1 MTRFIT
7 RLTINAIGLY
17 LAITLVDG
25 LRLTTNW
32 VSVIWLALIFGFIN
46 TLLRPLLKFFT
57 LPLIIVTLGIF
68 SLIINTF
75 LFWLTSVVGKSFGL
89 GLQINDPVFWN
100 AFLGG
105 IVLSI
110 VSMILSLI
118 LKDELKKR

>member
-75 LFWLTSVVGKSFGL
+75 LFWLTSVIGKSFGL